1 MRTAF
6 TIYRVDAEPEQA
18 EADLPEQPGYRLLRD
33 LLTPLLDGARFE
45 HVAVLHQDEPAD
57 MFVDEF
63 GALNGLPRNE
73 AATKI
78 YRNNWLTMHPGTP
91 PDDLPAIYGTAV
103 LFARRV
109 WF

>member
-1 MRTAF
+1 MRTVF
-6 TIYRVDAEPEQA
+6 TIYRVGAEPEQA
-18 EADLPEQPGYRLLRD
+18 EADLPEQPGYRVLRD
-33 LLTPLLDGARFE
+33 LLSPLLNGARSE
-45 HVAVLHQDEPAD
+45 HVAVLHEGERAD

-73 AATKI
+73 AATTI
-78 YRNNWLTMHPGTP
+78 YRNNWLTMHPATP
-91 PDDLPAIYGTAV
+91 PEELPAIYGPAV